1 MSAQPQPQPTEID
14 IAAQALR
21 DAKRSEEDARIAR
34 LVAEEDLITLI
45 GVKAEGTTTVKTEF
59 FKVSTVGKLT
69 RSLDEAAFRAIAD
82 DIPAAFRDRLV
93 RWKPEL
99 VAAEVRHIE
108 HNEPEIYRVLAQA
121 LTVKP
126 AKPAVSVELI

>member
-1 MSAQPQPQPTEID
+1 MSAQLQPQPTEID
-14 IAAQALR
+14 LAAQALR
-21 DAKRSEEDARIAR
+21 DAKAAEDSARATR
-34 LVAEEDLITLI
+34 LAAEEAVIALL

-99 VAAEVRHIE
+99 VASEVRHIE
-108 HNEPEIYRVLAQA
+108 HNEPEVYRVLAQA